1 MDAGS
6 AACIPRI
13 AVQFLLKLQR
23 ITASENMVQ
32 PMQILDMYCLGGQRV
47 KEVQPMVNIRDY
59 LKRKAEREQNKNT
72 VPRVSYREKIKSH
85 KFTIFY
91 RTILVII
98 LIAAIVAVTFIQWQ
112 NKVYTESV
120 ELSSV
125 AINITQDA
133 KLMPFS
139 GHLLS
144 YSKDGAN
151 CMDTKGNA
159 VWNQTFEMQNP
170 MVDICQNVAAIGDYN
185 GRTIHVMDTMG
196 LLGSITT
203 NRPVR
208 DFCVAANGVVAVVL
222 DDTDVTLICLYDAKG
237 NELVRFRTTMKES
250 GYPVNVS
257 ISPNGQLVCVSYMFV
272 DGGQMKSSVAF
283 YNFGAVGQNNTDNY
297 VSGYDYLNAVVPLTH
312 FLDNRSVFAVSDD
325 RIMFYTGAQKP
336 VMVAE
341 TLISEEV
348 RGVYYGNEYIGLVFN
363 STQGSNR
370 YRLDVYHKSG
380 VFQQSI
386 EFDMEYT
393 DILFHEDQIIIHNES
408 QCSIYNSKGIQKYD
422 GKFNKSVLVLIP
434 LSGNYRYMAVTPNS
448 IDTIEL
454 K

>member
-1 MDAGS
+1 MA
-6 AACIPRI
+6 
-13 AVQFLLKLQR
+13 
-23 ITASENMVQ
+23 
-32 PMQILDMYCLGGQRV
+32 
-47 KEVQPMVNIRDY
+47 NIRDY
-59 LKRKAEREQNKNT
+59 LKRKADRKKDKNAI
-72 VPRVSYREKIKSH
+72 PRVSYREKIKSH

-98 LIAAIVAVTFIQWQ
+98 LIVAIVAAAFIQWQ

-125 AINITQDA
+125 EIHITQDV

-170 MVDICQNVAAIGDYN
+170 MVDICQNVAVIGDYN
-185 GRTIHVMDTMG
+185 GRTIYVMDTAG
-196 LLGSITT
+196 LLGNITT

-250 GYPVNVS
+250 GYPISVS
-257 ISPNGQLVCVSYMFV
+257 ISPSGELVCVSYMFV
-272 DGGQMKSSVAF
+272 DSGHMKSSVAF

-297 VSGYDYLNAVVPLTH
+297 VSGYDYLNEIVPLTH
-312 FLDNRSVFAVSDD
+312 FVDNRSVFAVSDE
-325 RIMFYTGAQKP
+325 RIMFYSGAQKP
-336 VMVAE
+336 VVAAE
-341 TLISEEV
+341 ALISEDV
-348 RGVYYGNEYIGLVFN
+348 RGVYYGSEYIGLVFN
-363 STQGSNR
+363 STQSSNR

-380 VFQQSI
+380 AFQRSI
-386 EFDMEYT
+386 EFDIEYT

-408 QCSIYNSKGIQKYD
+408 ECCIYNNNGVQKYD
-422 GKFNKSVLVLIP
+422 GKFNKTVLTLIP
-434 LSGNYRYMAVTPNS
+434 LSGHYRYMVVTPDS

>member
-1 MDAGS
+1 
-6 AACIPRI
+6 
-13 AVQFLLKLQR
+13 
-23 ITASENMVQ
+23 
-32 PMQILDMYCLGGQRV
+32 
-47 KEVQPMVNIRDY
+47 MVNIRDY
-59 LKRKAEREQNKNT
+59 LKRKAKRENDKNI

-98 LIAAIVAVTFIQWQ
+98 LIAAIVAAALIQWQ
-112 NKVYTESV
+112 NKIYTECV

-125 AINITQDA
+125 EINITQDV

-170 MVDICQNVAAIGDYN
+170 MVDICQNVVAIGDYN
-185 GRTIHVMDTMG
+185 GRTIYVMDTTG
-196 LLGSITT
+196 PLGSITT

-208 DFCVAANGVVAVVL
+208 DFCVAANGVVAAVL
-222 DDTDVTLICLYDAKG
+222 DDTNVTLICLYDSKG

-250 GYPVNVS
+250 GYPVSVS
-257 ISPNGQLVCVSYMFV
+257 ISPSGELVCVSYMFV
-272 DGGQMKSSVAF
+272 DSGHMKSSVAF

-297 VSGYDYLNAVVPLTH
+297 VSGYDYLNEIVPLTQ
-312 FLDNRSVFAVSDD
+312 FLDNRSIFAVSDD
-325 RIMFYTGAQKP
+325 RIMFYSGAQKP
-336 VMVAE
+336 VSVAE
-341 TLISEEV
+341 ALINEEV
-348 RGVYYGNEYIGLVFN
+348 RGVYYGSEYIAMVFN
-363 STQGSNR
+363 STQSSNR

-380 VFQQSI
+380 TFQQSI
-386 EFDMEYT
+386 EFDIEYT
-393 DILFHEDQIIIHNES
+393 DILFHEDQIIIYNES
-408 QCSIYNSKGIQKYD
+408 ECCIYNNKGIQKYD
-422 GKFNKSVLVLIP
+422 GNFNKTALVLIP
-434 LSGNYRYMAVTPNS
+434 LSGNYRYMVVTPDS